1 MLNTEKK
8 VIKSQQ
14 LESAKGEPFRF
25 TLSAAAE
32 NGKFETTERP
42 EIEYYVMI
50 LEM

>member
-1 MLNTEKK
+1 MLKREKK

-25 TLSAAAE
+25 ILSAAAK

-42 EIEYYVMI
+42 EIEYNVMI
-50 LEM
+50 LVM